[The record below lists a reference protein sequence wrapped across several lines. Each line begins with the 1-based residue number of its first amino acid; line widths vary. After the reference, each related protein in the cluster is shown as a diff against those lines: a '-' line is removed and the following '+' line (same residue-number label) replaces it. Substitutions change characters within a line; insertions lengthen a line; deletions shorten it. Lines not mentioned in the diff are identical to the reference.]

1 MQTVLAILNK
11 TTEYFQK
18 CGVPD
23 ARLDAQ
29 YIMAH
34 GLKMK
39 RMDLYL
45 NFDRPLTDEELAV
58 MRPLVARR
66 AKREPLQHILGSTSF
81 RGHEIQCD
89 ARALIPRPETEI
101 LVDLLKERLQGVDN
115 LLICDIGTGTGAL
128 PIAIAKEIGARVHAV
143 DISPEALALA
153 RTNVEA
159 HALTE
164 RITLYQGD
172 LLAGLPAHE
181 RYHAL
186 VSNPPYIPNA
196 DLAMLEPEVKDH
208 DPHLALFGGP
218 DGLDLVRRLLTQA
231 PEHLLPGAALLI
243 EIASGQEKVLESE
256 QAAWPR
262 LAWVRS
268 HKDFAGLVRFVE
280 FRCNG

>member
-29 YIMAH
+29 YLLAH

-45 NFDRPLTDEELAV
+45 NFDRPLTDEELAFL
-58 MRPLVARR
+58 RPLVARR

-81 RGHEIQCD
+81 RGHEILCD

-101 LVDLLKERLQGVDN
+101 LVDLLKERLLGIEN
-115 LLICDIGTGTGAL
+115 PWICDIGTGTAAL
-128 PIAIAKEIGARVHAV
+128 PIALAKELGARVHAV
-143 DISPEALALA
+143 DISPDALALA
-153 RTNVEA
+153 KSNLLA
-159 HALTE
+159 HALQE
-164 RITLYQGD
+164 QIELFQGD
-172 LLAGLPAHE
+172 LLAGLPSSK

-186 VSNPPYIPNA
+186 VANLPYIPNG
-196 DLAMLEPEVKDH
+196 DLAKLEPEVKDH

-218 DGLDLVRRLLTQA
+218 DGLDLVRCLLEQS
-231 PEHLLPGAALLI
+231 EGHLLAGASLLL
-243 EIASGQEKVLESE
+243 EIANGQESILQAQSGLYENLE
-256 QAAWPR
+256 
-262 LAWVRS
+262 WVGT
-268 HKDFAGLVRFVE
+268 HKDYAGKVRFVE
-280 FRCNG
+280 YRQR